1 MLKHRELEQQ
11 QNSSI
16 PNTITATAKD
26 SLTKIIILS
35 GFHFSPS
42 IQSIFVN
49 SYSTPHITIVIIEK
63 APAIIVKAN
72 PNFEMQFLLQQL
84 LHIVIKLFF
93 CFYNVIYI
101 CVLYNVIIRIQ

>member
-1 MLKHRELEQQ
+1 MEKQ

-16 PNTITATAKD
+16 PNTITPVAKD

-35 GFHFSPS
+35 GFHFSPF

-49 SYSTPHITIVIIEK
+49 SYSTPHKTIVTIEK
-63 APAIIVKAN
+63 TPAIIVKAN
-72 PNFEMQFLLQQL
+72 PTFEMQFLEQHL

-93 CFYNVIYI
+93 CFDNLIYM
-101 CVLYNVIIRIQ
+101 